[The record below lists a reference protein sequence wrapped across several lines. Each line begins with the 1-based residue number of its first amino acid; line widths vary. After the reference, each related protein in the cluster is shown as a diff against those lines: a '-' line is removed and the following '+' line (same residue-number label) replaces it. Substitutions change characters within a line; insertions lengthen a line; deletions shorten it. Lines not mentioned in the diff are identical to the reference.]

1 MDANILISIVIVN
14 YKVPRQLLDALASL
28 RRAALYDRCEVIVV
42 DNASNDN
49 SREIVTSVY
58 DEVLWIQQK
67 RNIGFGKACN
77 AGVER
82 ARGKFLLL
90 LNPDAVVSED
100 TLASAVEF
108 METHPQAGLM
118 GPKILNPD
126 GTLQLSCRRSIPTP
140 SVAFY
145 YFSGLS
151 YLFPK
156 SRRFG
161 RYHLTFMDENEAA
174 QVEVISGS
182 FMFMRR
188 DLFCEIG
195 GFDKRFFMYGEDID
209 LSYRISRAGYEVW
222 YYPKTSIV
230 HQKGKSSAKRR
241 VRSRLNF
248 YGAMITFLHKY
259 RDEQK
264 TIAPWWLTWCGIVFL
279 AAMNIGAT
287 LLRYSAAAIVDF
299 AVINVAMFYYFKH
312 AWDFEFLG
320 LHTKMESLY
329 DIIPMSSAFIMQSLA
344 AFTMI
349 FLFLYNGIYSRNNYS
364 AKNLIWSGLLSVAL
378 VFSGVHYLAG
388 YPGIVFAQGFLLTVP
403 LLLLWRGAVKLLFP
417 KRVKNNNV

>member
-1 MDANILISIVIVN
+1 MDTNILISIVIVN
-14 YKVPRQLLDALASL
+14 YKVPRQLLDALESL
-28 RRAALYDRCEVIVV
+28 RRAALYDKCEVIVV

-49 SREIVTSVY
+49 SREIVTSIY
-58 DEVLWIQQK
+58 NEVLWIQQK
-67 RNIGFGKACN
+67 RNVGFGKACN
-77 AGVER
+77 IGVER

-108 METHPQAGLM
+108 METHPRAGLM

-264 TIAPWWLTWCGIVFL
+264 SIAPWWLTWCGIVFL
-279 AAMNIGAT
+279 AMMNIGAT
-287 LLRYSAAAIVDF
+287 LLRYSAAAIVDVI
-299 AVINVAMFYYFKH
+299 VINAALLFWCFERHRFYTSYDVIFPL
-312 AWDFEFLG
+312 ALS
-320 LHTKMESLY
+320 SLT
-329 DIIPMSSAFIMQSLA
+329 FV
-344 AFTMI
+344 
-349 FLFLYNGIYSRNNYS
+349 FLFMYNGIYSRDNYS
-364 AKNLIWSGLLSVAL
+364 AKNLFWSGLLSTAIVT
-378 VFSGVHYLAG
+378 SGIYFLTPMSNDA
-388 YPGIVFAQGFLLTVP
+388 PVFAISLLLTLP
-403 LLLLWRGAVKLLFP
+403 LLLLWRGVIKMFLP
-417 KRVKNNNV
+417 KRVKHVINV

>member
-14 YKVPRQLLDALASL
+14 YKVPRQLLDAIESL
-28 RRAALYDRCEVIVV
+28 RRAALYDKCEVIIV
-42 DNASNDN
+42 DNASKDN
-49 SREIVTSVY
+49 SREIVTSKY
-58 DEVLWIQQK
+58 DDVQWIQQK
-67 RNIGFGKACN
+67 RNVGFGKACN
-77 AGVER
+77 IGVER

-188 DLFCEIG
+188 ELFNEIG

-241 VRSRLNF
+241 VRSRMNF

-279 AAMNIGAT
+279 AMMNIGVT
-287 LLRYSAAAIVDF
+287 LLRYSAAAIVD
-299 AVINVAMFYYFKH
+299 AVIINAALLFWCFERHNFYTYYDVIFPL
-312 AWDFEFLG
+312 ALS
-320 LHTKMESLY
+320 SLT
-329 DIIPMSSAFIMQSLA
+329 FV
-344 AFTMI
+344 
-349 FLFLYNGIYSRNNYS
+349 FLFMYNGIYSRNNYS
-364 AKNLIWSGLLSVAL
+364 AKNLIWSGILSTAIVT
-378 VFSGVHYLAG
+378 SGIYFLTPMNDDA
-388 YPGIVFAQGFLLTVP
+388 PLFAVSLLLTLP
-403 LLLLWRGAVKLLFP
+403 LLLLWRGAVGGFTPAK
-417 KRVKNNNV
+417 K